1 MKLFAIAFVA
11 LALLPMQSHAF
22 FRAHGCAG
30 TAASCNGSQTRGC
43 TGTVSCTGSSFGA
56 GHHAR
61 VAARA
66 QRRADRHAACAP
78 AAVIVIQ
85 AVPACPP
92 AEQIPAPKQAVPA
105 KK

>member
-11 LALLPMQSHAF
+11 LAMLPMQSHAF

-43 TGTVSCTGSSFGA
+43 TGTVSCTGSAF

-85 AVPACPP
+85 AAPVQ
-92 AEQIPAPKQAVPA
+92 AEPIATPKA
-105 KK
+105 K